1 MDGKTSL
8 LNAIKVNF
16 ISTHL
21 YHKEKHL
28 ALCGWH
34 TLSMH
39 FFLCINVLG
48 NIKGP
53 YKLRINILM
62 PAAAA
67 KP

>member
-1 MDGKTSL
+1 MQRQSP
-8 LNAIKVNF
+8 LNDIKVNS

-28 ALCGWH
+28 ALYAWLI
-34 TLSMH
+34 LSKH

-48 NIKGP
+48 DIKGR

-62 PAAAA
+62 PAAAV
-67 KP
+67 KL